1 MPGFLTR
8 RKMIDVLC
16 VLVIVAIGAYWF
28 TSPYFTVR
36 SLRAAIVDADEQ
48 ALGEMVDFPVLR
60 ENLKDQLKSGIDR
73 WAFDQGKPEAVAGMA
88 LTWPIVDRMID
99 VYVTPAGF
107 AQFAS
112 KVDVPDDADIPFAAL
127 SGSVGASIL
136 DQEDFVIDRG
146 LRSFSLL
153 IQTKNEQG
161 DEIEVVFEG
170 NGLKWTL
177 VNVIIPVLEHQPEEK
192 AR

>member
-28 TSPYFTVR
+28 TSPYFAVR
-36 SLRAAIVDADEQ
+36 NLKAAIVDADEH
-48 ALGEMVDFPVLR
+48 ALGEMIDFPVLR
-60 ENLKDQLKSGIDR
+60 QNLKDQLKSGIDR
-73 WAFDQGKPEAVAGMA
+73 WAFEEGKPEAVAGMA
-88 LTWPIVDRMID
+88 LTWPIVDRMVD

-127 SGSVGASIL
+127 SGSVGARIL

-146 LRSFSLL
+146 LRSFSLI
-153 IQTKNEQG
+153 IQTKNEKG
-161 DEIEVVFEG
+161 DELEVVFEG
-170 NGLKWTL
+170 NGLRWVL
-177 VNVIIPVLEHQPEEK
+177 VNVILPLNNQG
-192 AR
+192 